1 MNIDPSKPAVL
12 VTTHEDIGKRLDRYL
27 AESCPGISRAR
38 LQLLIKNGGVRVDG
52 QEARGSLHLKAG
64 QRIEAGLHE
73 IENLRPAATTGEDI
87 PLDILHIDD
96 DIIVINKPPAMVV
109 HPAKGHWKGTLAAA
123 LIHHFGPLSTVG
135 GPERPG
141 VVHRLDRD
149 TSGAIIIARNDFAHT
164 ALMRQFEN
172 RQVEKLYVAVVSPPP
187 DRDRDLIELPVG
199 RHPYQR
205 EKMAIRDDPAHGK
218 PATTFYVVAKRAG
231 RFALVH
237 CHPKTGRTHQIR
249 VHLARIGSPV
259 VADRLYSGRS
269 RATDEWVRT
278 GRDSGEP
285 LIERQALHAMS
296 IAITHPRSLVRMEF
310 SAPLPPDI
318 LRLWQFIETAF
329 PS

>member
-1 MNIDPSKPAVL
+1 MNFDPSKPAVL

-38 LQLLIKNGGVRVDG
+38 LQLLIRNGMVRVDG
-52 QEARGSLHLKAG
+52 KDSRGSLHLKAG
-64 QRIEAGLHE
+64 QTIEARLE
-73 IENLRPAATTGEDI
+73 ELENLRPAASIGEDI

-96 DIIVINKPPAMVV
+96 DIIIVNKPPAMVV

-135 GPERPG
+135 GPDRPG

-149 TSGAIIIARNDFAHT
+149 TSGVIVIARNDFAHT
-164 ALMRQFEN
+164 ALMRQFES
-172 RQVEKLYVAVVSPPP
+172 RQVEKLYTAVVSPPP
-187 DRDRDLIELPVG
+187 DRDRDRIELPIG

-205 EKMAIRDDPAHGK
+205 EKMAVRDDPAQGK
-218 PATTFYVVAKRAG
+218 PAMTFYEVVKRAG
-231 RFALVH
+231 RFALVN

-249 VHLARIGSPV
+249 VHLAQIGSPV

-278 GRDSGEP
+278 GRDTGEP
-285 LIERQALHAMS
+285 LIERQALHARS
-296 IAITHPRSLVRMEF
+296 IAITHPRTGNRMEF
-310 SAPLPPDI
+310 TSPLPADI
-318 LRLWQFIETAF
+318 VRLWECVMTSF
-329 PS
+329 PG